1 MNRDLSIRFRF
12 AGMLIL
18 ALALAPAAKGFVF
31 RDSAPS
37 IRSEVL
43 KERVT
48 HLASP
53 ALEGRGSGTAGN
65 EMAAQYIAASFK
77 RAGLK
82 PLGTYRQFEAES
94 RMDSSGYYQPF
105 SFTSGVAR
113 GANNRLEAT
122 VGGTAQR
129 LRPRAEFE
137 PSAVSKAGKAHGSV
151 VFVGYGIDSKE
162 PARNDY
168 AGVDVRGKIVLLLAG
183 APSNDPHSP
192 LQESAGI
199 RRKAMTAREKG
210 ATAMLV
216 VLPKDTDAPQMA
228 SDETGG
234 DAGLPILVVRRPVVE
249 RWFAAEGK
257 NLNEPDGKLA
267 ATAGAFDMA
276 MTVNLS
282 ADVRKTNRVTANV
295 VGLLEGSDPA
305 LKNEYVV
312 IGAHMDHLGA
322 TGGMSSLA
330 GPRNTAVHYGAD
342 DNASGTAGVME
353 LADYFAAL
361 TQKPKRSLLFICF
374 SGEELGLLGSA
385 HCTKNPLVSLS
396 QTVAMLNMDM
406 IGRMQ
411 NNRLIVVGTGSS
423 PSWTGL
429 IDEVNK
435 TANFSISKSESGFGA
450 SDQQSF
456 YLQKIP
462 VLFFFTGLHA
472 DYHKPSDTA
481 DKVNVTDMTRVV
493 EFAAQCARKIAD
505 SANRPAYQEIKS
517 QDSAPAA
524 RFRVSLGSIP
534 DYAAEVEGVMLSGVR
549 PGSPAEKAGLKA
561 GDIIVKFGGR
571 QIRNVQEYTIALSEF
586 KPGDEV
592 EIVAKRGNE
601 TVTVKAVLAAP
612 GR

>member
-1 MNRDLSIRFRF
+1 MNRNAINRFRYSGF
-12 AGMLIL
+12 LIIAALGL
-18 ALALAPAAKGFVF
+18 AASAHGLLVP
-31 RDSAPS
+31 DSKPS
-37 IRSEVL
+37 IRAEVL
-43 KERVT
+43 KERVA

-65 EMAAQYIAASFK
+65 EMAAQYIAAGFK

-82 PLGTYRQFEAES
+82 PVGTYRQFEADAPIDG
-94 RMDSSGYYQPF
+94 RGYYQPF
-105 SFTSGVAR
+105 SFSSGVAR
-113 GANNRLEAT
+113 GANNRLEVTA
-122 VGGTAQR
+122 GGSTQQ
-129 LRPRAEFE
+129 LRPRSEFE
-137 PSAVSKAGKAHGSV
+137 PSSVSRTGKAQGPV
-151 VFVGYGIDSKE
+151 VFVGYGIESKE
-162 PARNDY
+162 PVRSDY
-168 AGVDVRGKIVLLLAG
+168 AGVDVSGKVVLLLAG
-183 APSNDPHSP
+183 APTSDPHSP
-192 LQESAGI
+192 LQESVGI

-210 ATAMLV
+210 AAAILV
-216 VLPKDTDAPQMA
+216 VLPKDTDAPQMTA
-228 SDETGG
+228 DESGG
-234 DAGLPILVVRRPVVE
+234 DAGLPILVVRRPI
-249 RWFAAEGK
+249 AEK
-257 NLNEPDGKLA
+257 WLMADGKKLDELEGRLA
-267 ATAGAFDMA
+267 TSGSPFATGV
-276 MTVNLS
+276 TVNLA
-282 ADVRKTNRVTANV
+282 ADVRKVTRVTANV
-295 VGLLEGSDPA
+295 AGLLEGSDPT
-305 LKNEYVV
+305 LKQEYVV
-312 IGAHMDHLGA
+312 IGAHMDHLG
-322 TGGMSSLA
+322 TGGSSSLSRE
-330 GPRNTAVHYGAD
+330 RNAAIHHGAD

-353 LADYFAAL
+353 LADHFAGL
-361 TQKPKRSLLFICF
+361 SQKPKRSLLFICF
-374 SGEELGLLGSA
+374 SGEEVGLLGSA
-385 HCTKNPLVSLS
+385 HYTKNPLVPLS

-423 PSWTGL
+423 PAWSGL

-435 TANFSISKSESGFGA
+435 AANFSISKSESGFGA

-481 DKVNVTDMTRVV
+481 EKVNVADMARVV

-505 SANRPAYQEIKS
+505 SPARPAYQEIKS
-517 QDSAPAA
+517 QDTAPAA

-592 EIVAKRGNE
+592 EIVVKRGNE
-601 TVTVKAVLAAP
+601 TVKVKAVLAAP

>member
-1 MNRDLSIRFRF
+1 MNREPSNRIRF
-12 AGMLIL
+12 AVLLVL
-18 ALALAPAAKGFVF
+18 ALALAPAAKSFVL
-31 RDSAPS
+31 RDSKPS

-65 EMAAQYIAASFK
+65 EMAAQYIAAAFK
-77 RAGLK
+77 RVGLK
-82 PLGTYRQFEAES
+82 PLGTYRQFESEIRS
-94 RMDSSGYYQPF
+94 NKTGYYQPF
-105 SFTSGVAR
+105 SFTAGAAR

-122 VGGTAQR
+122 VGGTTQR

-137 PSAVSKAGKAHGSV
+137 PSAVSKPGKALGPV
-151 VFVGYGIDSKE
+151 VFVGYGIESKE

-168 AGVDVRGKIVLLLAG
+168 AGVDVSGKIVLLLAG
-183 APSNDPHSP
+183 APTNDPHSP
-192 LQESAGI
+192 LQETAGI

-210 ATAMLV
+210 AAAMLV

-234 DAGLPILVVRRPVVE
+234 DAGLPILVMRRPVVE
-249 RWFAAEGK
+249 KWLAAEGK
-257 NLNEPDGKLA
+257 KLEDLEA
-267 ATAGAFDMA
+267 KLGAGGGAFSTRI
-276 MTVNLS
+276 TVNLS
-282 ADVRKTNRVTANV
+282 ADVRKDTRITANV
-295 VGLLEGSDPA
+295 AGLLEGSDPA
-305 LKNEYVV
+305 LKNEFVV

-330 GPRNTAVHYGAD
+330 GPRNTAIHYGAD
-342 DNASGTAGVME
+342 DNASGTSGVME

-361 TQKPKRSLLFICF
+361 PQKPKRSLLFICF

-385 HCTKNPLVSLS
+385 HYTKNPLVPLN

-423 PSWTGL
+423 PFWSGL

-435 TANFSISKSESGFGA
+435 AANFSISKSESGFGA

-505 SANRPAYQEIKS
+505 SSSRPVFQEIKS
-517 QDSAPAA
+517 QDTAPAA

-561 GDIIVKFGGR
+561 GDIIIKFGSR

-592 EIVAKRGNE
+592 EIVVKRGNE